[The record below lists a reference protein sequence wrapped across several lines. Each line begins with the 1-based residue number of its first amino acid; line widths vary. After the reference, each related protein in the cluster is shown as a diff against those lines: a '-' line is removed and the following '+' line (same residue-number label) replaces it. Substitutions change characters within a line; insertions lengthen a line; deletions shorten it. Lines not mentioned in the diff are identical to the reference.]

1 MRQKGTM
8 RSCRKYATEVIDV
21 YYALTRREGDVLNPQ
36 FIGGYKINYNIGHKW
51 PIHNSGFT
59 SWMETEFHFRCKD
72 TTFFRNMQIS
82 RKKNVKC

>member
-59 SWMETEFHFRCKD
+59 SWRGR
-72 TTFFRNMQIS
+72 FFQFTLQRYNIFSKYANIS
-82 RKKNVKC
+82 EEKC